1 LANYTAKCNLI
12 CLQQLYDYLGSFGG
26 LATNSIDPILCVA
39 QGTKSRAALVTIPAV
54 FANRR
59 NAINYAKITV
69 IFVLQDLSDLNDSS
83 ELYYPLNTSLHYEAT

>member
-1 LANYTAKCNLI
+1 LANYTSKCNLI
-12 CLQQLYDYLGSFGG
+12 CLQQLYDYLGSLGG
-26 LATNSIDPILCVA
+26 LATNSIDPILCIA

-69 IFVLQDLSDLNDSS
+69 IFFLQDLSDVNDSS
-83 ELYYPLNTSLHYEAT
+83 ELDQTLNTSLHNEDT